1 MYHIERNRE
10 DELAI
15 TKNGK
20 RLFTITVRQL
30 VEMLY
35 FNRVFQRLV
44 IYMRG
49 TDTSQYKRNPF
60 IDVHLWPTDKWKLT
74 MRHYASGGF
83 TVTISGRSEET
94 DTIPHNEIALVL
106 AEVLKGVIR

>member
-10 DELAI
+10 NELAI
-15 TKNGK
+15 TRNGK

-30 VEMLY
+30 VEMLD
-35 FNRVFQRLV
+35 FHRVFQRLV
-44 IYMRG
+44 IHMRG
-49 TDTSQYKRNPF
+49 ADTSQHKRNPF

-74 MRHYASGGF
+74 VRHYASGGLTI
-83 TVTISGRSEET
+83 TVGGRSEET
-94 DTIPHNEIALVL
+94 NTIPHNEIALVL